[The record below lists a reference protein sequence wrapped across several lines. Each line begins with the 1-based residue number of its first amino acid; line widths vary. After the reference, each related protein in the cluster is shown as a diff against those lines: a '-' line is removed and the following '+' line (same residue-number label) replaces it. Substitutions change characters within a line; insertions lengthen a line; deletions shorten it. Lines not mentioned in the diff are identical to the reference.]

1 MARAI
6 SLLLCLTLAAC
17 SSTNGHVIYVPAPTD
32 PDTHV
37 VGYQVVPRFTGIEVT
52 LGIPALSPVPVIG
65 PALAEAIKLKAG
77 GYDTIIIPIIQEDQ
91 YRHEARIAA
100 ARARWTSYPPRVR

>member
-6 SLLLCLTLAAC
+6 SLFLFLLLTAC
-17 SSTNGHVIYVPAPTD
+17 SSTNGHVVYVPAPTD

-37 VGYQVVPRFTGIEVT
+37 VGYQVIPRFTGIEVT

-65 PALAEAIKLKAG
+65 PALAEAIKLRAG
-77 GYDTIIIPIIQEDQ
+77 GYDTIVIPVIQEDQ

-100 ARARWTSYPPRVR
+100 ARARWGSHPAGVR